1 MHPAP
6 SSPQPEVLRSLASL
20 SALPHQTYFITALP
34 SSPEPQRKGEN
45 KVNYTDVLGQRDH
58 PLVHALDA
66 LAGLQGLALG
76 LGAVGLPEVLQVGC
90 FGSRGLQR
98 AWGRHKEDSRHE
110 MTSVSPSSNAIPAW
124 HWGTASESWPMKPP
138 RASSGSPA
146 LAGTALT
153 LLFLP
158 QVMLPVPLLRI
169 LQQLGPFL
177 VGQAG

>member
-1 MHPAP
+1 M
-6 SSPQPEVLRSLASL
+6 
-20 SALPHQTYFITALP
+20 
-34 SSPEPQRKGEN
+34 
-45 KVNYTDVLGQRDH
+45 LGQRDH

-124 HWGTASESWPMKPP
+124 HGERELADEAPP

-146 LAGTALT
+146 PAGTALT